1 MDILPRV
8 DKRVHN
14 MKERHIAVAA
24 GPKSA
29 RQAIVSLNSA
39 ALKGGL
45 TGQIRYYARKRP
57 DGWYD
62 ILAFDNRVLQSQT

>member
-1 MDILPRV
+1 
-8 DKRVHN
+8 
-14 MKERHIAVAA
+14 MKERLIAVAA

-29 RQAIVSLNSA
+29 RQAIVSLNST

-45 TGQIRYYARKRP
+45 TGQVRYCARKRC

-62 ILAFDNRVLQSQT
+62 ILVLDKGGCLYKTD